1 MQVSFVLFFAL
12 FLHFGTKHGQ
22 FHKPA
27 RIDIPP
33 RNPNYDIYGD
43 LEEDYFDVTTSMAM
57 NNCIKKDMK
66 IDISFVLDCTG
77 SMAAHLSA
85 ASNSIVTL
93 MNKLK
98 EKLESESR
106 LALIKYS
113 DGQLHDPN
121 RFQVLPFTENSTAVT
136 NYLSTSCLRSPGNS
150 DLPEDAFGA
159 LNEAI
164 NLNWTA
170 PNRIIFHIAD
180 APGHGNRFNPSDPAF
195 PNGKPGDPEPE
206 ELIAQ
211 MKGKS
216 IHYVL
221 GEINKQQTKKML
233 DFFKEHA
240 KSLGNDEMIDSVDIK
255 DSSKVLNATLKAT
268 SDLINNNCRKK
279 TTMASTTTT
288 TISDSIGTTTTTS
301 TKKSRLILNFNN
313 IEIR

>member
-12 FLHFGTKHGQ
+12 FLYFGTKFGQ
-22 FHKPA
+22 FHNLA

-33 RNPNYDIYGD
+33 SNPNFDIYGD
-43 LEEDYFDVTTSMAM
+43 LEEDYLDITTSMSM
-57 NNCIKKDMK
+57 RYCIKKDMK
-66 IDISFVLDCTG
+66 IDIAFVLDCTG

-85 ASNSIVTL
+85 ASKSIVTL

-113 DGQLHDPN
+113 DSQLHDPN
-121 RFQVLPFTENSTAVT
+121 RFQILPFTENSTTVT
-136 NYLSTSCLRSPGNS
+136 NYLSTSCRRSPGNS

-159 LNEAI
+159 LNEAV
-164 NLNWTA
+164 NFNWTA

-180 APGHGNRFNPSDPAF
+180 APGHGNRFNPSDPAY
-195 PNGKPGDPEPE
+195 PNGKPGDPKPE
-206 ELIAQ
+206 ELITQ
-211 MKGKS
+211 MKNKS

-255 DSSKVLNATLKAT
+255 DSSKVLNATLTAT

-279 TTMASTTTT
+279 TTSAPSATT
-288 TISDSIGTTTTTS
+288 TISDSITN
-301 TKKSRLILNFNN
+301 LCDECIINFKVASWP
-313 IEIR
+313 